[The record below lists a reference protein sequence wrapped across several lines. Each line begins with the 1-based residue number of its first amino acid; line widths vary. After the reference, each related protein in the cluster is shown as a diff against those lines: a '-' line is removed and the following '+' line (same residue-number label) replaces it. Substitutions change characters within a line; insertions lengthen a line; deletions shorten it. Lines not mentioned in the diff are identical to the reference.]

1 MSGKKHPI
9 VLFSIFLSLTFA
21 IFFLLHFA
29 LLRIYRF
36 DPLGNKIALS
46 YAVNFILA
54 ASIYVSL
61 FFLRKRLKNQI
72 GFLFMAGS
80 LLKFVVFFLVF
91 YPVYR
96 EDGQMDKLEFAS
108 FFIPYALGL
117 VIETIFTAKMLKNL
131 D

>member
-1 MSGKKHPI
+1 MINLKHPI

-21 IFFLLHFA
+21 IFFLLHFS

-36 DPLGNKIALS
+36 DPLGNMIVRS
-46 YAVNFILA
+46 YAANFILA
-54 ASIYVSL
+54 ASIYSAL
-61 FFLRKRLKNQI
+61 FLLRKKLKDQI

-96 EDGQMDKLEFAS
+96 EDGQMDKLEFAA

-117 VIETIFTAKMLKNL
+117 VIETVFTAKMLKNPR
-131 D
+131 

>member
-9 VLFSIFLSLTFA
+9 VLFTLFLTFTFA
-21 IFFLLHFA
+21 VFFLFHLSI
-29 LLRIYRF
+29 LRTYGF
-36 DPLGNKIALS
+36 DPLGNKILLS
-46 YAVNFILA
+46 YIVNFVLA
-54 ASIYVSL
+54 ACIYVSL
-61 FFLRKRLKNQI
+61 FFLRKKLKNQI
-72 GFLFMAGS
+72 GFLFMTGS
-80 LLKFVVFFLVF
+80 LLKFVIFFLVF

-117 VIETIFTAKMLKNL
+117 VIETIFTAKMLKSL